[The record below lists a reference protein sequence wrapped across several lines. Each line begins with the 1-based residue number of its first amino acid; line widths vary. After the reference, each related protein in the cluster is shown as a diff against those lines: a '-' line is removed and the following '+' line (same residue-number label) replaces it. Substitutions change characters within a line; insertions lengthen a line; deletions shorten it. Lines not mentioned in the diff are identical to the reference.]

1 MTEQA
6 SGAPPIWLRT
16 ICMPWAKCCNCP
28 TPTGPV
34 LPPGPL
40 PPLVPTPVP
49 SAGLFVPSSTS
60 EAALTVPLADCRGRG
75 RETEQGRTG
84 RSTRRNSRN
93 GSRRGIKRGRWRL
106 LRVRARV
113 QRVSRAE
120 PRPRARPHLQAHAD
134 VGEAQGRGH
143 RRVRAVL
150 GGQPCRAAGRRE
162 YGGAGERENG
172 RTGEEGGLEGAGGAV
187 VTGRHGH
194 TGTGCRPCAHVLK
207 PCAHGGRHQRAHG
220 GALT

>member
-1 MTEQA
+1 M
-6 SGAPPIWLRT
+6 
-16 ICMPWAKCCNCP
+16 
-28 TPTGPV
+28 
-34 LPPGPL
+34 
-40 PPLVPTPVP
+40 
-49 SAGLFVPSSTS
+49 
-60 EAALTVPLADCRGRG
+60 
-75 RETEQGRTG
+75 
-84 RSTRRNSRN
+84 
-93 GSRRGIKRGRWRL
+93 

-172 RTGEEGGLEGAGGAV
+172 RTGEREGGLEGAGGAV

-207 PCAHGGRHQRAHG
+207 PCAHMLRPCAHVLKPCAHVLKPCAHG
-220 GALT
+220 GAPPKSPRGRRSPKSAVMVTHL